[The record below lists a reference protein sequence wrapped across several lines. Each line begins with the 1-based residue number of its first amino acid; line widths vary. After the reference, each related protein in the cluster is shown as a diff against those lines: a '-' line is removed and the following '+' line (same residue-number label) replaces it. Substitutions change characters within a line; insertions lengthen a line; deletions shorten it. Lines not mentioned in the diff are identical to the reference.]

1 MVHSVSNPLSHPD
14 GWFGPDR
21 SKPAGLNL
29 VQGSSTVPCEARP
42 FPFWVSSVIAVITLS
57 LVAIGLRIWILPA
70 ILAAPEFDAPVI
82 GLTHAELERSKSEAT
97 PTARL
102 LVKRAPPVAPRA
114 MALLPVPALQ
124 AQIVQ
129 APSVAPTVEPYDPTE
144 MLEESEVPFPV
155 PETEPEKKVARS
167 TPKPPPL
174 QKIGSSDKTRS
185 APKATG
191 SKGPSRPA
199 SVLRRYEPG
208 YPETARRDKVEGRV
222 MLDVQINSNGRVGSV
237 RVFSSSGSGVLDSTA
252 ISAVKRWSFSP
263 ARKDGR
269 PVSSQVRVPFRFSI
283 R

>member
-1 MVHSVSNPLSHPD
+1 MSNPLSHPD
-14 GWFGPDR
+14 GWFGPNR
-21 SKPAGLNL
+21 SKPADLNL

-42 FPFWVSSVIAVITLS
+42 FPFWLSSVIAAITLA

-70 ILAAPEFDAPVI
+70 ILADPEFDAPVI
-82 GLTHAELERSKSEAT
+82 GLTHAESERSRPEAT
-97 PTARL
+97 PFVRPPI
-102 LVKRAPPVAPRA
+102 KRAPPVAPRA
-114 MALLPVPALQ
+114 MAALPVPAVQ

-129 APSVAPTVEPYDPTE
+129 APPVSPTVEPYDPTE

-155 PETEPEKKVARS
+155 PKSEPEKKVARS
-167 TPKPPPL
+167 TPKPASP
-174 QKIGSSDKTRS
+174 QKTRSSDKPRS

-191 SKGPSRPA
+191 SKGPSHPA
-199 SVLRRYEPG
+199 RVLRRYEPG
-208 YPETARRDKVEGRV
+208 YPETARRNKVEGRV

-237 RVFSSSGSGVLDSTA
+237 RVFSSSGSRVLDSTA

-263 ARKDGR
+263 ARKGGK

>member
-1 MVHSVSNPLSHPD
+1 VHSVSNPLSHPD
-14 GWFGPDR
+14 GWFGPNR
-21 SKPAGLNL
+21 SKPADLNL

-42 FPFWVSSVIAVITLS
+42 FPFWLSSVIAAITLA

-70 ILAAPEFDAPVI
+70 ILADPEFDAPVI
-82 GLTHAELERSKSEAT
+82 GLTHAESERSRPEAT
-97 PTARL
+97 PFVRPPI
-102 LVKRAPPVAPRA
+102 KRAPPVAPRA
-114 MALLPVPALQ
+114 MAALPVPAVQ

-129 APSVAPTVEPYDPTE
+129 APPVSPTVEPYDPTE

-155 PETEPEKKVARS
+155 PKSEPEKKVARS
-167 TPKPPPL
+167 TPKPASP
-174 QKIGSSDKTRS
+174 QKTRSSDKPRS

-191 SKGPSRPA
+191 SKGPSHPA
-199 SVLRRYEPG
+199 RVLRRYEPG
-208 YPETARRDKVEGRV
+208 YPETARRNKVEGRV

-237 RVFSSSGSGVLDSTA
+237 RVFSSSGSRVLDSTA

-263 ARKDGR
+263 ARKGGK

>member
-1 MVHSVSNPLSHPD
+1 MHSVSNPLSHPD
-14 GWFGPDR
+14 GWFGPNR
-21 SKPAGLNL
+21 SKPADLNL

-42 FPFWVSSVIAVITLS
+42 FPFWLSSVIAAITLA

-70 ILAAPEFDAPVI
+70 ILADPEFDAPVI
-82 GLTHAELERSKSEAT
+82 GLTHAESERSRPEAT
-97 PTARL
+97 PFVRPPI
-102 LVKRAPPVAPRA
+102 KRAPPVAPRA
-114 MALLPVPALQ
+114 MAALPVPAVQ

-129 APSVAPTVEPYDPTE
+129 APPVSPTVEPYDPTE

-155 PETEPEKKVARS
+155 PKSEPEKKVARS
-167 TPKPPPL
+167 TPKPASP
-174 QKIGSSDKTRS
+174 QKTRSSDKPRS

-191 SKGPSRPA
+191 SKGPSHPA
-199 SVLRRYEPG
+199 RVLRRYEPG
-208 YPETARRDKVEGRV
+208 YPETARRNKVEGRV

-237 RVFSSSGSGVLDSTA
+237 RVFSSSGSRVLDSTA

-263 ARKDGR
+263 ARKGGK

>member
-1 MVHSVSNPLSHPD
+1 MHSVSTPLSHPD

-21 SKPAGLNL
+21 SNSADLNL
-29 VQGSSTVPCEARP
+29 VQGSPTVPCEARP
-42 FPFWVSSVIAVITLS
+42 FPFWLSSVIAAVTLA

-70 ILAAPEFDAPVI
+70 ILADPEFDVPVI
-82 GLTHAELERSKSEAT
+82 GLTHAELERRTPEAT
-97 PTARL
+97 PFVRP

-114 MALLPVPALQ
+114 MVPLPVPAVQ

-129 APSVAPTVEPYDPTE
+129 APPVPPTVEPYDPTE

-155 PETEPEKKVARS
+155 PKSEPEKKVARS
-167 TPKPPPL
+167 TPKPAPP
-174 QKIGSSDKTRS
+174 QKTRSSDKPRS

-191 SKGPSRPA
+191 SKGPSLPA
-199 SVLRRYEPG
+199 RVLRRYEPG

-222 MLDVQINSNGRVGSV
+222 MLDVQINSNDRVGSV
-237 RVFSSSGSGVLDSTA
+237 RVFSSSGSRVLDSTA

-263 ARKDGR
+263 ARKDGK

>member
-1 MVHSVSNPLSHPD
+1 VHSVSNPLSHPD
-14 GWFGPDR
+14 GWFGPNR
-21 SKPAGLNL
+21 SKPADLNL

-42 FPFWVSSVIAVITLS
+42 FPFWLSSVIAAITLA

-70 ILAAPEFDAPVI
+70 ILADPEFDAPVI
-82 GLTHAELERSKSEAT
+82 GLTHAESERSRPEAT
-97 PTARL
+97 PFVRPPI
-102 LVKRAPPVAPRA
+102 KRAPPVAPRA
-114 MALLPVPALQ
+114 MAALPVPAVQ

-129 APSVAPTVEPYDPTE
+129 APPVSPTVEPYDPTE

-155 PETEPEKKVARS
+155 PKSEPEKKVARS
-167 TPKPPPL
+167 TPKPASP
-174 QKIGSSDKTRS
+174 QKARSSDKPRS

-191 SKGPSRPA
+191 SKGPSHPA
-199 SVLRRYEPG
+199 RVLRRYEPG
-208 YPETARRDKVEGRV
+208 YPETARRNKVEGRV

-237 RVFSSSGSGVLDSTA
+237 RVFSSSGSRVLDSTA

-263 ARKDGR
+263 ARKGGK

>member
-1 MVHSVSNPLSHPD
+1 MHSVSTPLSHPD

-21 SKPAGLNL
+21 SNSADLNL
-29 VQGSSTVPCEARP
+29 VQGSPTVPCEARP
-42 FPFWVSSVIAVITLS
+42 FPFWLSSVIAAVTLA

-70 ILAAPEFDAPVI
+70 ILADPEFDVPVI
-82 GLTHAELERSKSEAT
+82 GLTHAELERRTPEAT
-97 PTARL
+97 PFVRP

-114 MALLPVPALQ
+114 MVPLPVPAVQ

-129 APSVAPTVEPYDPTE
+129 APPVPPTVEPYDPTE

-155 PETEPEKKVARS
+155 PKSEPEKKVARS
-167 TPKPPPL
+167 TPKPAPP
-174 QKIGSSDKTRS
+174 QKTRSSDKPRS

-191 SKGPSRPA
+191 SKGPSLPA
-199 SVLRRYEPG
+199 RVLRRYEPG

-237 RVFSSSGSGVLDSTA
+237 RVFSSSGSRVLDSTA

-263 ARKDGR
+263 ARKDGK

>member
-1 MVHSVSNPLSHPD
+1 MHSVSTPLSHPD

-21 SKPAGLNL
+21 SKSADLNL
-29 VQGSSTVPCEARP
+29 VQGSPTVPCEARP
-42 FPFWVSSVIAVITLS
+42 FPFWLSSVIAAVTLA

-70 ILAAPEFDAPVI
+70 ILADPEFDVPVI
-82 GLTHAELERSKSEAT
+82 GLTHAELERRTPEAT
-97 PTARL
+97 PFVRP

-114 MALLPVPALQ
+114 MVPLPVPAVQ

-129 APSVAPTVEPYDPTE
+129 APPVPPTVEPYDPTE

-155 PETEPEKKVARS
+155 PKSEPEKKVARS
-167 TPKPPPL
+167 TPRPAPP
-174 QKIGSSDKTRS
+174 QKTRSSDKPRS

-191 SKGPSRPA
+191 SKGPSLPA
-199 SVLRRYEPG
+199 RVLRRYEPG

-237 RVFSSSGSGVLDSTA
+237 RVFSSSGSRVLDSTA

-263 ARKDGR
+263 ARKDGK

>member
-1 MVHSVSNPLSHPD
+1 MHSVSNPLSHPD
-14 GWFGPDR
+14 GWFGPNR
-21 SKPAGLNL
+21 SKPADLNL

-42 FPFWVSSVIAVITLS
+42 FPFWLSSVIAAITLA

-70 ILAAPEFDAPVI
+70 ILADPEFDAPVI
-82 GLTHAELERSKSEAT
+82 GLTHAESERSRPEAT
-97 PTARL
+97 PFVRPPI
-102 LVKRAPPVAPRA
+102 KRAPPVAPRA
-114 MALLPVPALQ
+114 MAALPVPAVQ

-129 APSVAPTVEPYDPTE
+129 APPVSPTVEPYDPTE

-155 PETEPEKKVARS
+155 PKSEPEKKVARS
-167 TPKPPPL
+167 TPKPASP
-174 QKIGSSDKTRS
+174 QKARSSDKPRS

-191 SKGPSRPA
+191 SKGPSHPA
-199 SVLRRYEPG
+199 RVLRRYEPG
-208 YPETARRDKVEGRV
+208 YPETARRNKVEGRV

-237 RVFSSSGSGVLDSTA
+237 RVFSSSGSRVLDSTA

-263 ARKDGR
+263 ARKGGK

>member
-1 MVHSVSNPLSHPD
+1 VSNPLSHPD
-14 GWFGPDR
+14 GWFGPNR
-21 SKPAGLNL
+21 SKPADLNL

-42 FPFWVSSVIAVITLS
+42 FPFWLSSVIAAITLA

-70 ILAAPEFDAPVI
+70 ILADPEFDAPVI
-82 GLTHAELERSKSEAT
+82 GLTHAESERSRPEAT
-97 PTARL
+97 PFVRPPI
-102 LVKRAPPVAPRA
+102 KRAPPVAPRA
-114 MALLPVPALQ
+114 MAALPVPAVQ

-129 APSVAPTVEPYDPTE
+129 APPVSPTVEPYDPTE

-155 PETEPEKKVARS
+155 PKSEPEKKVARS
-167 TPKPPPL
+167 TPKPASP
-174 QKIGSSDKTRS
+174 QKTRSSDKPRS

-191 SKGPSRPA
+191 SKGPSHPA
-199 SVLRRYEPG
+199 RVLRRYEPG
-208 YPETARRDKVEGRV
+208 YPETARRNKVEGRV

-237 RVFSSSGSGVLDSTA
+237 RVFSSSGSRVLDSTA

-263 ARKDGR
+263 ARKGGK

>member
-1 MVHSVSNPLSHPD
+1 MSNPLSHPD
-14 GWFGPDR
+14 GWFGPNR
-21 SKPAGLNL
+21 SKPADLNL

-42 FPFWVSSVIAVITLS
+42 FPFWLSSVIAAITLA

-70 ILAAPEFDAPVI
+70 ILADPEFDAPVI
-82 GLTHAELERSKSEAT
+82 GLTHAESERSRPEAT
-97 PTARL
+97 PFVRPPI
-102 LVKRAPPVAPRA
+102 KRAPPVAPRA
-114 MALLPVPALQ
+114 MAALPVPAVQ

-129 APSVAPTVEPYDPTE
+129 APPVSPTVEPYDPTE

-155 PETEPEKKVARS
+155 PKSEPEKKVARS
-167 TPKPPPL
+167 TPKPASP
-174 QKIGSSDKTRS
+174 QKARSSDKPRS

-191 SKGPSRPA
+191 SKGPSHPA
-199 SVLRRYEPG
+199 RVLRRYEPG
-208 YPETARRDKVEGRV
+208 YPETARRNKVEGRV

-237 RVFSSSGSGVLDSTA
+237 RVFSSSGSRVLDSTA

-263 ARKDGR
+263 ARKGGK

>member
-1 MVHSVSNPLSHPD
+1 VHSVSTPLSHPD

-21 SKPAGLNL
+21 SNSADLNL
-29 VQGSSTVPCEARP
+29 VQGSPTVPCEARP
-42 FPFWVSSVIAVITLS
+42 FPFWLSSVIAAVTLA

-70 ILAAPEFDAPVI
+70 ILADPEFDVPVI
-82 GLTHAELERSKSEAT
+82 GLTHAELERRTPEAT
-97 PTARL
+97 PFVRP

-114 MALLPVPALQ
+114 MVPLPVPAVQ

-129 APSVAPTVEPYDPTE
+129 APPVPPTVEPYDPTE

-155 PETEPEKKVARS
+155 PKSEPEKKVARS
-167 TPKPPPL
+167 TPKPAPP
-174 QKIGSSDKTRS
+174 QKTRSSDKPRS

-191 SKGPSRPA
+191 SKGPSLPA
-199 SVLRRYEPG
+199 RVLRRYEPG

-237 RVFSSSGSGVLDSTA
+237 RVFSSSGSRVLDSTA

-263 ARKDGR
+263 ARKDGK